1 MNAAPPRQRW
11 RLLFLQV
18 ALFLLVMAAADGI
31 GLIQPIEGRL
41 GDVLLR
47 LDAAGR
53 TPPTDILRIDIDQ
66 RSLDDPAMLEV
77 AGNWPWPRAIHGE
90 LLDWISR
97 QQPRAVVFDL
107 IFSEPDVF
115 RPESDRVLATALA
128 RTGAYLPLVVAKDGE
143 GSLLAKLSPILQAQA
158 GPQAVPDAALPLIAP
173 KAFDP
178 SLWRSGL
185 INVLEDP
192 DGIGR
197 RYWLAYPHQGWT
209 LPSLPARVARDLGLT
224 VPAADALP
232 LHWYREEF
240 PHVSY
245 DTVYLES
252 QKQNPTGLPDLKG
265 KIVIVGATAPGLSD
279 MHPTPL
285 GATTLGPDILATALG
300 NLQAGDGL
308 HVLSP
313 HWNLLLAAILMVLLA
328 LAYGRRTHPLLI
340 GSSLAL
346 VTLACLGV
354 AFFLLRLNL
363 QWQPFTGVL
372 FAWLF
377 FATQAVLSYLRERNQ
392 RDHALRLFGR
402 FIDPRVV
409 TALAEGQALAEAQVG
424 RSREVSVLF
433 SDIRGF
439 TTLSETRSP
448 EEIVA
453 LLNRYFDLQVEG
465 VFAHQGTLDKFIG
478 DAIMAFWGAPMD
490 DPHHA
495 RNAILAA
502 LDMEQR
508 LEQFKAEL
516 GDLGQVFD
524 VGIGIHSGPAVV
536 GFLGATRRLD
546 YTVIGD
552 TVNLASR
559 IEGQTKGIAR
569 ILISEGTRAACQ
581 AAGDEAL
588 FDFIDHGEFTV
599 KGRAQAVR
607 LFEPRLKQ
615 SSLSALSTLSPAKE
629 NRHA

>member
-1 MNAAPPRQRW
+1 MTTPQSPRPRNLLW
-11 RLLFLQV
+11 LMGLFLGLMV
-18 ALFLLVMAAADGI
+18 VVDGFGLLQS
-31 GLIQPIEGRL
+31 LEGRL
-41 GDVLLR
+41 GDALLR
-47 LDAAGR
+47 LNAR
-53 TPPTDILRIDIDQ
+53 NRPPPQDILRIDIDQ
-66 RSLDDPAMLEV
+66 RSLDDPDMLAV

-90 LLDWISR
+90 LLDWVAR

-115 RPESDRVLATALA
+115 RPESDRVLADALA
-128 RTGAYLPLVVAKDGE
+128 RTGAYLPLVVAKDGV
-143 GSLLAKLSPILQAQA
+143 GSPLSKLPAILGAKA
-158 GPQAVPDAALPLIAP
+158 GPGHDPAAALPLIAP

-178 SLWRSGL
+178 SLWRTGL
-185 INVLEDP
+185 INVLDDA

-209 LPSLPARVARDLGLT
+209 LPAMPARVGRDLGMAVPDTAALT
-224 VPAADALP
+224 
-232 LHWYREEF
+232 LHWYGAAF

-245 DTVYLES
+245 NTVYLES
-252 QKQNPTGLPDLKG
+252 QKQAPEGLPDLKG
-265 KIVIVGATAPGLSD
+265 KIVIIGATAPGLSD
-279 MHPTPL
+279 LHPTSL
-285 GATTLGPDILATALG
+285 GANTLGPDILATAIG
-300 NLQAGDGL
+300 NLQDGSGL
-308 HVLSP
+308 TTPSP
-313 HWNLLLAAILMVLLA
+313 HWNLLLAASLILLVA
-328 LAYGRRTHPLLI
+328 LAYQRRTHPLLI
-340 GSSLAL
+340 GSGLGL
-346 VTLACLGV
+346 VTLLCLGT
-354 AFFLLRLNL
+354 AFALLRFNL
-363 QWQPFTGVL
+363 QWLPFAGLL

-377 FATQAVLSYLRERNQ
+377 FATEAVLSYLRERNQ
-392 RDHALRLFGR
+392 RDHAVRMFGR

-409 TALAEGQALAEAQVG
+409 TALTEGQALAEAQVG
-424 RSREVSVLF
+424 RSREVTVLF

-453 LLNRYFDLQVEG
+453 LLNRYFDLQVEA

-495 RNAILAA
+495 CNAILAA
-502 LDMEQR
+502 LEMEHR

-516 GDLGQVFD
+516 GELGKIFD
-524 VGIGIHSGPAVV
+524 VGIGIHSGPAVA

-569 ILISEGTRAACQ
+569 ILVSDATRQACE
-581 AAGDEAL
+581 AAGDGQR

-607 LFEPRLKQ
+607 LFEPRLRV
-615 SSLSALSTLSPAKE
+615 AP
-629 NRHA
+629 